1 MTELLAAE
9 DAAALDRALASIDV
23 DVPLRSEGRKT
34 RQAERYACV
43 YLLATLPRSTW
54 TFPLRVDHDD
64 RPDFV
69 VVDAGDQ
76 IGIEHTEVVPE
87 NHARQSV
94 LRESGQ
100 GPDVYFIRPAVP
112 GEPRKST
119 ARLRREIADDASG
132 SAWVGDS
139 PERQW
144 AGAVAYCIARKTVAA
159 RRPGFRLFERN
170 WLLLYEQWPLPA
182 VDAERAASLLRET
195 PELQQVFEAFDRIY
209 VLDDQTL
216 WEFTPNVD
224 AVIRKVKRAG

>member
-1 MTELLAAE
+1 MTALVSAK
-9 DAAALDRALASIDV
+9 DAAALDRALASVDL
-23 DVPLRSEGRKT
+23 DVPLRSEVRKT

-43 YLLATLPRSTW
+43 LLLATLPRSSW
-54 TFPLRVDHDD
+54 TFPLRVEHDD

-69 VVDAGDQ
+69 VVEAGVQ

-94 LRESGQ
+94 LRETGP

-119 ARLRREIADDASG
+119 ARLRREISDDAFG

-144 AGAVAYCIARKTVAA
+144 AGAVAYFIARKTVAA
-159 RRPGFRLFERN
+159 KRPGFRLFERN

-182 VDAERAASLLRET
+182 VDAERAASLLCET
-195 PELQQVFEAFDRIY
+195 PELQQSFEFFERIY
-209 VLDDQTL
+209 ALDDQTL
-216 WEFTPNVD
+216 WEFAPNVD
-224 AVIRKVKRAG
+224 AVIRKVKRPG